1 MSTLANQPA
10 AVADGTDEFDGTQS
24 LLKRVVGLQAFWIL
38 GVLIVICM
46 FFTLIAGDRFLSTG
60 NFSLIS
66 HSKRMFGYCLPTR
79 STTSW
84 Q

>member
-38 GVLIVICM
+38 GVLIVGLLLYA
-46 FFTLIAGDRFLSTG
+46 FFV
-60 NFSLIS
+60 
-66 HSKRMFGYCLPTR
+66 SK
-79 STTSW
+79 
-84 Q
+84 